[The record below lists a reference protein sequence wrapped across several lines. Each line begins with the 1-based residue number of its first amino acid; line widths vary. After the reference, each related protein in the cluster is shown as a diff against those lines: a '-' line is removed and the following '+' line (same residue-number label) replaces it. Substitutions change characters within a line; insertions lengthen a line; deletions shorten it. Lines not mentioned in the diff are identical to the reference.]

1 MYPDTRYKERT
12 FFSRVFFNMAWAL
25 ALTAL
30 VSYGVAS
37 YPPFVRAI
45 AGNLAG
51 LLILMVLEV
60 ILVTYLSRRIMV
72 MSVGAAYVG
81 LIVFSLVNGVTLSL
95 IFLIYTFLSIFTV
108 FLIATGLFV
117 IMGVL
122 GYVTKT
128 DLSPLGR
135 FFLMSLFGIV
145 IASLINLFIRSSALM
160 YVISFISVFV
170 FSGLTAYDVQYLKKM
185 YYSTDLTPEMYEKI
199 AIMGALKLYLDLINL
214 FLNLLRIFGRRS
226 AD

>member
-1 MYPDTRYKERT
+1 MYPDARYKERT

-25 ALTAL
+25 VLTAL
-30 VSYGVAS
+30 VSFGVAS

-45 AGNLAG
+45 AGNVAG

-60 ILVTYLSRRIMV
+60 ILVYYLSSRNMV

-95 IFLIYTFLSIFTV
+95 IFLIYTFSSIFTV
-108 FLIATGLFV
+108 FLAAAGLFAV
-117 IMGVL
+117 TGVF

-145 IASLINLFIRSSALM
+145 IASLINVFIGSSALM
-160 YVISFISVFV
+160 YVISFISVLV
-170 FSGLTAYDVQYLKKM
+170 FSGLTAYDVQYLRKM
-185 YYSTDLTPEMYEKI
+185 YQSTDLTPEMYEKI

-214 FLNLLRIFGRRS
+214 FLNLLRIFGRKR
-226 AD
+226 